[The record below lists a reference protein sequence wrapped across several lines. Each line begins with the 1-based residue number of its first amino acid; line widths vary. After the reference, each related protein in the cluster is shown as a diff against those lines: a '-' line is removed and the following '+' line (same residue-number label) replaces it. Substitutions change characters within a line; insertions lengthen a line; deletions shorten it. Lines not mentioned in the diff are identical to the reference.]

1 MKKRF
6 PVFFLP
12 LLVSCNPTPE
22 KKDTSIPLFH
32 YADCSLTLTDG
43 SEDTLLNRYSSE
55 DFEDALSKKES
66 FPLFV
71 FASGC
76 GTCDTFSYLLKDMV
90 KDHSLVL
97 PFMFLSDYHNL
108 KGSLDI
114 SDTSFVFY
122 QNGKA
127 IDYQSD
133 LSSFEKGK
141 DIYSYLLTYC
151 YDTKTYKEE
160 AIEVDSNLRTPYN
173 FYSFLGRTTLSKEE
187 KENAFYR
194 YKPLEK
200 SSKTYLFYSSK
211 KTDYSSFSLYF
222 KNHNIDALV
231 DIENETD
238 SDSFSKN
245 YLLNLKDI
253 SSSPYTSVT
262 YSTDGSSVSSK
273 TELETLA

>member
-1 MKKRF
+1 
-6 PVFFLP
+6 
-12 LLVSCNPTPE
+12 
-22 KKDTSIPLFH
+22 
-32 YADCSLTLTDG
+32 
-43 SEDTLLNRYSSE
+43 
-55 DFEDALSKKES
+55 
-66 FPLFV
+66 
-71 FASGC
+71 
-76 GTCDTFSYLLKDMV
+76 MV

>member
-6 PVFFLP
+6 LIFLFP
-12 LLVSCNPTPE
+12 LLVSCESNGE
-22 KKDTSIPLFH
+22 KKDTFIPLFH
-32 YADCSLTLTDG
+32 YADLSLTLRDG

-55 DFEDALSKKES
+55 DFEEAISRKES

-71 FASGC
+71 FANGC

-97 PFMFLSDYHNL
+97 PFMFLSDYHNV

-127 IDYQSD
+127 IDYKSD
-133 LSSFEKGK
+133 LSSLEKGE
-141 DIYSYLLTYC
+141 DIYSYLLSYC
-151 YDTKTYKEE
+151 YDTEAYKEE
-160 AIEVDSNLRTPYN
+160 AIAIDSNLRTPYN
-173 FYSFLGRTTLSKEE
+173 FYSFLGRTTLTKEE
-187 KENAFYR
+187 KETAFYR
-194 YKPLEK
+194 YSPIEK
-200 SSKTYLFYSSK
+200 SSKTYLFYSSS

-222 KNHNIDALV
+222 RNHPIDAIV
-231 DIENETD
+231 DRENETD
-238 SDSFSKN
+238 ADSFSKN
-245 YLLNLKDI
+245 YLLNLEDL
-253 SSSPYTSVT
+253 SSSPYTIVT

-273 TELETLA
+273 IVSETLA